1 MDFRRLLT
9 FLKNKRIEILYHE
22 LKNVQG
28 PPAELSLPYTTNTK
42 KRMVALVARIA
53 KLYEIDK
60 EKEPSYKLIRGFYK
74 DKNGIVQYPFV
85 F

>member
-9 FLKNKRIEILYHE
+9 FLKNKRIEMLYHQ
-22 LKNVQG
+22 LKNVRD
-28 PPAELSLPYTTNTK
+28 PPAELSLPYTTNRK
-42 KRMVALVARIA
+42 KRMVARIA
-53 KLYEIDK
+53 KLYDIDK
-60 EKEPSYKLIRGFYK
+60 EKEPSYKLCRGFYK